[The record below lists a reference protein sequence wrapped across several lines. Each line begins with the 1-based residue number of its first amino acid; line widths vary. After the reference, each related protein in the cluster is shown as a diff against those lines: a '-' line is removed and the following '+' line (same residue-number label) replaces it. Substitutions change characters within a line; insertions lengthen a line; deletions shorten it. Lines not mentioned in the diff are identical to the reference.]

1 MRQIFVASL
10 FRWLSAPACGSR
22 QGHFRHTEAE
32 FPSASQRRKFDWTL
46 DDSRATDGVPSFF
59 GALRPFNNW
68 TKIKDQHELVFI
80 RKTLTPPARWGPT
93 QQRKSRTLSRPQG
106 AAKTQKKTFWQR
118 VAEFFG
124 NGGEKSKTAAPP
136 RNGTQPSRPARK
148 PERIEVTSP
157 RLYVG
162 NLSFDATE
170 SDLFELFNGVGH
182 VQNAEVVSYRHNQRS
197 KGFAFVQMQTIEEAK
212 RAVEEL
218 HDKEFLG
225 RRLVVSGAKSDQHQP
240 R

>member
-1 MRQIFVASL
+1 MIR
-10 FRWLSAPACGSR
+10 APR
-22 QGHFRHTEAE
+22 T
-32 FPSASQRRKFDWTL
+32 
-46 DDSRATDGVPSFF
+46 V
-59 GALRPFNNW
+59 
-68 TKIKDQHELVFI
+68 
-80 RKTLTPPARWGPT
+80 
-93 QQRKSRTLSRPQG
+93 SRTFLGRSAILTIGQRLRINMNSYSSGRRSRRSRGGGRRRANHDRFRDRQE
-106 AAKTQKKTFWQR
+106 AVKTQKKTFWQR

-124 NGGEKSKTAAPP
+124 NGGEKRKTSPQP
-136 RNGTQPSRPARK
+136 RNGSQPSRPARK

-197 KGFAFVQMQTIEEAK
+197 KGFAFVQMQTIDEAK

-225 RRLVVSGAKSDQHQP
+225 RRLVVSGAKSDQHQVH
-240 R
+240 